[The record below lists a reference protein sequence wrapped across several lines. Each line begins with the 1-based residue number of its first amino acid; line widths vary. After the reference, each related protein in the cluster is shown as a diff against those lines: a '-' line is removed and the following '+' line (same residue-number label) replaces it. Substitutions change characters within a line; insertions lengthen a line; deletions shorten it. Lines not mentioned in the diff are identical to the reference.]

1 MLKRLFGGSSPA
13 PAPESAGRATGPNAT
28 SDDLY
33 YCYRLLHQ
41 REPDP
46 EGWRIWQT
54 HISNTPTSVAALVS
68 AFLSSAEFAQTH
80 LNSDGAR
87 FTFADLRP
95 ELVELDPIKLYVSAR
110 DHAVSRALIHGTA
123 DYEPHVRKVLTSLL
137 RPGDTFLDIGA
148 NIGYFSML
156 AAHLVG
162 EQGRVISIE
171 PNPENCLLIRSSL
184 AANGFRHVEVHPYA
198 AGTAPAMFAL
208 EVDGS
213 NGRLVPLTGRPSMA
227 MLRFLVPVMPLDT
240 LLADTMRL
248 DVIKIDIEGAEP
260 MAFGGLQAT
269 LQRHKPAIISEFAPA
284 MLRATSGVEPQAYLT
299 LLANLGYSLAVIT
312 DDGNTTPLPNDYAA
326 IAQTYF
332 TTGRS
337 HIDLLARPA

>member
-1 MLKRLFGGSSPA
+1 MLKRLFGGAATPA
-13 PAPESAGRATGPNAT
+13 PDAAGRATGPNAT
-28 SDDLY
+28 PDDLY

-41 REPDP
+41 HEPDP
-46 EGWRIWQT
+46 EGWQIWHT
-54 HISNTPTSVAALVS
+54 HITNTPTSLTALVS

-80 LNSDGAR
+80 LNSDNAR

-110 DHAVSRALIHGTA
+110 DHAVSRALINGNA
-123 DYEPHVRKVLTSLL
+123 DYEPHVRTVLSKLL

-162 EQGRVISIE
+162 GQGRVIAIE

-184 AANGFRHVEVHPYA
+184 AANGFRHVEVHSYA

-213 NGRLVPLTGRPSMA
+213 NGRLVPLAGRPSMA
-227 MLRFLVPVMPLDT
+227 MLRFLVPVAPLDS
-240 LLADTMRL
+240 LLADAPRL
-248 DVIKIDIEGAEP
+248 DVIKIDVEGAEP

-299 LLANLGYSLAVIT
+299 LLTNLGYGIAVINH
-312 DDGNTTPLPNDYAA
+312 DGSTMPLPTDYAA
-326 IAQTYF
+326 IEQAYF
-332 TTGRS
+332 GTGRS
-337 HIDLLARPA
+337 HIDLLAQPA